1 MTLSVLMYAM
11 MMATFVALA
20 GVLVFDA
27 VSAVLR
33 WSAARA
39 ARAARS
45 GAAAPRGSSASGARG
60 ARVAPTIL

>member
-1 MTLSVLMYAM
+1 MTLSVLIYAM

-33 WSAARA
+33 WSAHSRARSARPVERRPTASGTRNPRA
-39 ARAARS
+39 A
-45 GAAAPRGSSASGARG
+45 
-60 ARVAPTIL
+60 PTRT